1 MNTYKNSLLQL
12 AFKSNQPVDEGK
24 IEDIGDLANTEPQL
38 FDQMATKRSITYKD
52 PGNTKQPN
60 MQLWN
65 LINQLPT
72 YHINQVIRPKII
84 QMDKQA
90 CETIQE
96 KIEGDKKSEELQ
108 RLWHQNNRIELRTK
122 FIKKH
127 EQNIQLEQKSGIKK
141 KYVAVSTTKTQSPAV

>member
-90 CETIQE
+90 CETI
-96 KIEGDKKSEELQ
+96 
-108 RLWHQNNRIELRTK
+108 
-122 FIKKH
+122 
-127 EQNIQLEQKSGIKK
+127 
-141 KYVAVSTTKTQSPAV
+141 